1 MRWLAEA
8 FTRKQVAVNLYVG
21 IDVSK
26 DILDIAVLRVSG
38 EVNHFKATND
48 EAGHRELR
56 VQLEGLPCHVVFEA
70 TGPYH
75 RQLQKVLQ
83 NAAIDVSVINLR
95 QALNYAKS
103 QNRRNKMD
111 KVDALLLAQF
121 GLERQPPAS
130 LNDASVQQS
139 LAREL
144 AALNEDLGRL
154 RNRLDAA
161 QRGLGHP
168 DVVTSLERRMSLL
181 EQEKQNLQDRL
192 QDELKQTHAEQLG
205 LLQSIPGIGLHSAF
219 LLLAELGDPLRFRS
233 ARSLV
238 AFAGL
243 PPMRHESGKSSCYS
257 AISRMG
263 SAHLRHLLY
272 MPAVCASRWN
282 PLVKDFYEQL
292 VQRGKPKMVAL
303 VAAMAK
309 LLRITYGVL
318 KAGKPFNSALAI

>member
-1 MRWLAEA
+1 MD
-8 FTRKQVAVNLYVG
+8 VYVG

-26 DILDIAVLRVSG
+26 DVLDVAVLRVSG
-38 EVNHFKATND
+38 EVKHFKTTND
-48 EAGHRELR
+48 EAGHQELQ
-56 VQLEGLPCHVVFEA
+56 VQLEALPCQVVFEA

-83 NAAIDVSVINLR
+83 NAAIAVSVVNPR

-103 QNRRNKMD
+103 QNRRNKTD

-121 GLERQPPAS
+121 GLERQPPVS
-130 LNDASVQQS
+130 LSAASVQQS

-154 RNRLDAA
+154 RNRLEAA
-161 QRGLGHP
+161 QRGLAHP
-168 DVVTSLERRMSLL
+168 DVVTSLKRRMDLL
-181 EQEKQNLQDRL
+181 EQEKQAFQDRL
-192 QDELKQTHAEQLG
+192 QAELKQTYTDELG
-205 LLQSIPGIGLHSAF
+205 LLQSIPGIGLHSAC
-219 LLLAELGDPLRFRS
+219 LLLAEVGDPLRFRS

-243 PPMRHESGKSSCYS
+243 TPMRHESGKSSRYS

-263 SAHLRHLLY
+263 SAQLRHILY

-292 VQRGKPKMVAL
+292 VGRGKPKMVAL

-309 LLRITYGVL
+309 LLRIAYGVL
-318 KAGKPFNSALAI
+318 KAGKPFNPNLGT

>member
-1 MRWLAEA
+1 MD
-8 FTRKQVAVNLYVG
+8 LYVG

-26 DILDIAVLRVSG
+26 DILDVAVLSMSG
-38 EVNHFKATND
+38 EVNHFKTMND
-48 EAGHRELR
+48 EAGHRELQI
-56 VQLEGLPCHVVFEA
+56 QLEGLPCHVVFEA

-75 RQLQKVLQ
+75 RQLQQVLQ
-83 NAAIDVSVINLR
+83 NAAIAVSVVNPR

-103 QNRRNKMD
+103 QNRRNKTD

-121 GLERQPPAS
+121 GLERQPQVS
-130 LNDASVQQS
+130 LNDASVRQS

-154 RNRLDAA
+154 RNRLEAA
-161 QRGLGHP
+161 QHGLAHP
-168 DVVTSLERRMSLL
+168 DVVTSLERRLSLL

-192 QDELKQTHAEQLG
+192 QAELEQTHAEQLG
-205 LLQSIPGIGLHSAF
+205 LLQSIPGIGLCSAC

-233 ARSLV
+233 ARSLT

-243 PPMRHESGKSSCYS
+243 TPMRHESGKSSRYS

-263 SAHLRHLLY
+263 STHLRHILY

-309 LLRITYGVL
+309 LLRISYGVL
-318 KAGKPFNSALAI
+318 KAGKPFNPTLDT